1 MSCTNQ
7 RLECAAPKRWSKY
20 TTIIEPKGGNPWN
33 RGGLLSDY
41 ALHMPFNIGKKLNIK
56 FYFFPFSKM
65 WNRARKSI
73 FWERSLMNIE
83 KPFFAETKFWILI
96 SFLFRLKFEFEKHLS
111 EWRAYFYS
119 FTIDLSSIENILAS
133 HHLPSSLTQV
143 NPYHLF

>member
-33 RGGLLSDY
+33 RVGLLSDY
-41 ALHMPFNIGKKLNIK
+41 VLHMPFYIGKKLNIK
-56 FYFFPFSKM
+56 FYFFPFLNVKPC
-65 WNRARKSI
+65 AEEFF
-73 FWERSLMNIE
+73 FWGNLMNIE

-96 SFLFRLKFEFEKHLS
+96 SFLFRLQFEFEKNLS

-119 FTIDLSSIENILAS
+119 FTIDLSSIGHTGLT
-133 HHLPSSLTQV
+133 SSLQ
-143 NPYHLF
+143 